1 LALHGR
7 RYESQLIKNADVV
20 VTNSL
25 YYTEYAREFNPNSH
39 MVGQGCDVSLFDFKL
54 REIIPAKLTPIKT
67 PLLDMLDT

>member
-1 LALHGR
+1 LALT
-7 RYESQLIKNADVV
+7 EDMSQLIKNADVV

-39 MVGQGCDVSLFDFKL
+39 MVGQGCDVSLFDFKITQINEK
-54 REIIPAKLTPIKT
+54 RIDTHIKN

>member
-1 LALHGR
+1 ML
-7 RYESQLIKNADVV
+7 DVV

-39 MVGQGCDVSLFDFKL
+39 MVGQGCDVSFFDFKL

-67 PLLDMLDT
+67 PIIGYVGYLASIRLI

>member
-39 MVGQGCDVSLFDFKL
+39 MVGQGAMFHSLIL
-54 REIIPAKLTPIKT
+54 NYEIIPEKELTPIKT
-67 PLLDMLDT
+67 LLLDMLDT